1 MGPWARKSD
10 DLAVAFYAD
19 GKLQREYKINQL
31 VSDPLSLPHSVSHFE
46 WRKNVSFDDVKKH
59 LSVTILA
66 DSKTEYVNNRPRETR
81 IAGETFVF
89 DITTGQMIKGK
100 EAVKFVPKNPTQKC
114 LQNKD
119 FVGLIRLGKDA
130 FPELVDTVRRGSG
143 RKLNMALGALYA
155 GGENAIEPLTAL
167 IDDTNATW
175 RASAVNGL
183 QEISSPKAKPILIRL
198 LQDKDVKVRVQAIA
212 ALFQIHEEAV
222 AEEPAARI
230 LSSGSDEDKRT
241 LFTAIFRLHPTC
253 LIAHVIPLTGSV
265 SAHRSGSSAVSGQAN
280 YWLRVTTFQRTEAL
294 IKNAPAGKMQSEI
307 WSEWWQDNKN
317 RSRDEWF
324 KQAVERD
331 LILLRDKNATSSDM
345 AFRHLWEIT
354 GRYFGFYGGT
364 FKPEALIEWDAWW
377 QSNKQRRCGE
387 LIIEAIAG
395 AKITPPSLGMH
406 QSLEEIQKA
415 LEPGLPLSETLPTL
429 ELYVDKRDVP
439 ALIALYT
446 TLAAEPTMG
455 PYYKAYVEMALRRLT
470 NLDSYGAS
478 MIGGIPEQQIIQKW
492 REYAKSAG
500 F

>member
-1 MGPWARKSD
+1 MGPWARNSD
-10 DLAVAFYAD
+10 NLAVAFYAD

-46 WRKNVSFDDVKKH
+46 WRENVSFDDAKKH
-59 LSVTILA
+59 LSVTVLA
-66 DSKTEYVNNRPRETR
+66 DLKIERVNNRPRMTR

-100 EAVKFVPKNPTQKC
+100 EVVKFAPKNPTQKC
-114 LQNKD
+114 LQNED
-119 FVGLIRLGKDA
+119 FVGLMRLGKDA
-130 FPELVDTVRRGSG
+130 FPELIDTVRHGSG
-143 RKLNMALGALYA
+143 RKLNMAWGALCA

-175 RASAVNGL
+175 RASAVHGL
-183 QEISSPKAKPILIRL
+183 QEISSPKVKPVLIRV
-198 LQDKDVKVRVQAIA
+198 LQDKNIWVRARAIA

-230 LSSGSDEDKRT
+230 LSSESDEDKRT
-241 LFTAIFRLHPTC
+241 LFTAISRLHPTC

-265 SAHRSGSSAVSGQAN
+265 NAYRSGSSAISRQAN
-280 YWLRVTTFQRTEAL
+280 HWLSVATFQKTEAL
-294 IKNAPAGKMQSEI
+294 IKDAPAGKMLSEI

-324 KQAVERD
+324 RQAVERD
-331 LILLRDKNATSSDM
+331 LILLRDKNVTSCNV
-345 AFRHLWEIT
+345 AFRHLREIT
-354 GRYFGFYGGT
+354 GRYFGFSGEI
-364 FKPEALIEWDAWW
+364 FKPTAVIDWDAWW

-387 LIIEAIAG
+387 LLIEAIAG
-395 AKITPPSLGMH
+395 AKMTLQLLDMH
-406 QSLEEIQKA
+406 RSLEENQKA
-415 LEPGLPLSETLPTL
+415 LEPGLPLSETLRTL

-439 ALIALYT
+439 ALITLYT